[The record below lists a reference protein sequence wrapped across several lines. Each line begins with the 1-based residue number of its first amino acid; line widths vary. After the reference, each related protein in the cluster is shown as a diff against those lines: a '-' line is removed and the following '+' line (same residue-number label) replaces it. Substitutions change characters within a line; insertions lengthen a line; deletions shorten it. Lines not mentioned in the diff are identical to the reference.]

1 MILYL
6 LQLTSLIFLQVNT
19 AAAVIFICLMNHAT
33 WVISINFDNLYDDYD
48 TTESTTGSEA
58 STQTEPTV
66 RSSTTSVTSSER
78 KVTSLMGRESRRR
91 GQVGRTAGVR
101 RFTKTD
107 TGKFKIFLS
116 TML

>member
-6 LQLTSLIFLQVNT
+6 LQLKLLIFLQVNT
-19 AAAVIFICLMNHAT
+19 AAAVIFFCLINHAT
-33 WVISINFDNLYDDYD
+33 WVISITFDNLYDDYD

-58 STQTEPTV
+58 STQTEPAV

-107 TGKFKIFLS
+107 TGKFKIFCQQ
-116 TML
+116 